1 MAAGAVTAAA
11 LVAAALLAAQSDA
24 PRRFDVTPGP
34 AVQSINRLAAQGGFD
49 VVIAAPLAERRTLAL
64 RGRMTS
70 EAALAR
76 LLGPLGAR
84 AVRIGDGMYRI
95 EAAAAAARP
104 GPARRP
110 FPAPTGPSSQ
120 LSEIVVTAMPP
131 VGLAGASGGRVVDSG
146 GLARFAGSSSSD
158 SIADLT
164 ATVDSTRQGVGRN
177 KLFVRGLAD
186 SALNGPLQATVGQ
199 YLGDL
204 RLNYGSPDPDLA
216 LIDIRR
222 VDVFEGPQGAR
233 FGAGS
238 IGGVL
243 RLQPEDPSLG
253 LAAGRITAGAS
264 VTSGGAGGG
273 DLALVFN
280 QPLGDAA
287 AGRLVAYARR
297 EGGFL
302 DNPAQGV
309 READGVDVVG
319 GRAALRWSADAWTFD
334 LIGVAQR
341 AAADDAQTLA
351 VGERRFAKAG
361 RVLEPYESEFALAG
375 FTASRRFGTFRLTSA
390 TSVSRQDLT
399 ERFDASQAANPWP
412 SQVDRRQTGVT
423 ASSELRIVTDPRA
436 GWTVSGGGVIATGE
450 TLVRRRRTELSPEAP
465 PAFGA
470 DLNRRFTEAALF
482 GEASISP
489 ATNLRVAVG
498 ARLSAVRIDT
508 DVQGVEL
515 AARAGPGLS
524 GATVRIS
531 PSVSAR
537 WDVSDAATVFVRLE
551 EAVRPAGVSEA
562 GGAFERYR
570 GDRVTLAEL
579 GIRSAH
585 WRDDLSAEASI
596 GWADWRDVQADIVS
610 PGGDL
615 VTDNVGD
622 GVIHFLSM
630 KAAWSP
636 SAAFSVSGGV
646 FVNDSRLTAT
656 RFGVIGGGT
665 TDIPNVAPFGAQL
678 SLDYEPGAINGA
690 PLRFGAD
697 LRYIGH
703 SRLGVGPMLDAPQG
717 GYLRTELTAR
727 LGDDR
732 RAATLRISNPF
743 DTTRYRYGIG
753 SPYQL
758 SERQA
763 VPVRPLTIRLAYE
776 AAF

>member
-11 LVAAALLAAQSDA
+11 LIAAALLAAQSGA
-24 PRRFDVTPGP
+24 PQSFDVAPGP

-49 VVIAAPLAERRTLAL
+49 VVIATPLLERRASAL

-76 LLGPLGAR
+76 LLAPLGAR

-95 EAAAAAARP
+95 EAVAARP
-104 GPARRP
+104 APRRSPSLLAQEPPA
-110 FPAPTGPSSQ
+110 Q

-131 VGLAGASGGRVVDSG
+131 VGLSGSAGGQVVDGG
-146 GLARFAGSSSSD
+146 GLRRFAGSSSSD

-204 RLNYGSPDPDLA
+204 RMNYGSPDPDLA

-243 RLQPEDPSLG
+243 RLQPQEPNLG
-253 LAAGRITAGAS
+253 VSAGRITAGAS

-273 DLALVFN
+273 DLSVVLN
-280 QPLGDAA
+280 HPLGHAA

-309 READGVDVVG
+309 READGVDVAG

-334 LIGVAQR
+334 LIGVVQR
-341 AAADDAQTLA
+341 AEADDAQTMA
-351 VGERRFAKAG
+351 VSETRFSKSG

-375 FTASRRFGTFRLTSA
+375 FTASRRFGTFRVISA
-390 TSVSRQDLT
+390 TSLSRQTLN
-399 ERFDASQAANPWP
+399 ERFDASQPSNPSP

-423 ASSELRIVTDPRA
+423 ASTELRIVTDPRA

-450 TLVRRRRTELSPEAP
+450 TLVRRRQTELSPEAP
-465 PAFGA
+465 PAFGS
-470 DLNRRFTEAALF
+470 DLERRFTEAALF

-489 ATNLRVAVG
+489 TSNLRVALG

-508 DVQGVEL
+508 DVAGVQL
-515 AARAGPGLS
+515 ALRAGPGLS
-524 GATVRIS
+524 GATVRVS

-537 WDVSDAATVFVRLE
+537 WDVTEAATVFARLE

-570 GDRVTLAEL
+570 GDRVTLAEV
-579 GIRSAH
+579 GVRTRD
-585 WRDDLSAEASI
+585 WRYDLSAEASI
-596 GWADWRDVQADIVS
+596 GWTDWRDVQADIVS

-615 VTDNVGD
+615 VTANVGD
-622 GVIHFLSM
+622 GVIRFVSV

-636 SAAFSVSGGV
+636 VASLNVSGGV
-646 FVNDSRLTAT
+646 FLNDSRLTAS
-656 RFGVIGGGT
+656 RPNVIGGGT
-665 TDIPNVAPFGAQL
+665 TDIPNVAPFGAQM
-678 SLDYEPGAINGA
+678 SLGYEAGEFAGA
-690 PLRFGAD
+690 PLSFGAD

-703 SRLGVGPMLDAPQG
+703 SRIGVGPMLDAPQG

-743 DTTRYRYGIG
+743 DSTGYRYGIG

-758 SERQA
+758 AERQA